1 LPSGVILDCGDT
13 VTCTVPIYDG
23 FLIESGVQ
31 QLDFGGREITSYILR
46 PGLQGYHGDIMGISW
61 GYQG

>member
-1 LPSGVILDCGDT
+1 MNHISIAGVILDCGDT

-31 QLDFGGREITSYILR
+31 QLDLGGREITCYILR
-46 PGLQGYHGDIMGISW
+46 PGFRRDPLVMSK
-61 GYQG
+61 